1 MDWKK
6 NYHVFDALVGNGTM
20 STFMEIRSHWRRS
33 IQKINFYADKFEKYD
48 DWELVPNRHTC
59 KLN

>member
-1 MDWKK
+1 MTAIMRYKSMDWKK

-33 IQKINFYADKFEKYD
+33 IQKINFYADKFE
-48 DWELVPNRHTC
+48 
-59 KLN
+59 